1 MQLMVATDGG
11 SILALSILHPSSRV
25 PRFLHFVQK
34 QHLVGEKIHIK
45 AKWLKKKLRIE
56 LCLCRFGVNNP
67 KSAFIREV
75 GANHKQV

>member
-1 MQLMVATDGG
+1 MQLMVAAAGG

-45 AKWLKKKLRIE
+45 AKWLKKKIADRIV
-56 LCLCRFGVNNP
+56 LMQIWG
-67 KSAFIREV
+67 K
-75 GANHKQV
+75 